1 MKPNAT
7 PEQSL
12 RIEVPLAFCPLFGE
26 TQRETNATR
35 GSDNCNPTLE
45 GGGWKPNGTKLAP
58 EEWRN
63 GALIQKVGGTFFKLV
78 WGEQFGFG
86 VRTSP
91 TSPNATGR
99 SHETNDPGCPQG
111 CLFDIIGPL
120 PASPPVACAWL
131 PTPPRARRSR
141 RDGDDGPVAHA
152 HARADLPA
160 AARAA
165 GGDRPVRLPD
175 QPLRHRGRRELHHG
189 RADGRQVPRLPRAAL
204 RRQAVTRAAR
214 AACCWDGCCYARPPP
229 SPSLRPWPA
238 WQRRSNSYTLS
249 RPTSRLVSAN

>member
-1 MKPNAT
+1 MKPNAK

-111 CLFDIIGPL
+111 CLFDIIGPP
-120 PASPPVACAWL
+120 PAPAPVACARL
-131 PTPPRARRSR
+131 PTSPRAPQPTRRRRRTCRARPRTSRSSGSCSRGRRRSACPSSRPTTPTSRTTRAASRSR
-141 RDGDDGPVAHA
+141 RWTPSTAASSG
-152 HARADLPA
+152 RA
-160 AARAA
+160 AASSRDA
-165 GGDRPVRLPD
+165 GG
-175 QPLRHRGRRELHHG
+175 
-189 RADGRQVPRLPRAAL
+189 
-204 RRQAVTRAAR
+204 
-214 AACCWDGCCYARPPP
+214 
-229 SPSLRPWPA
+229 
-238 WQRRSNSYTLS
+238 
-249 RPTSRLVSAN
+249 

>member
-35 GSDNCNPTLE
+35 GSDNCTPTLE

-91 TSPNATGR
+91 TSPSATGR
-99 SHETNDPGCPQG
+99 SPEANAPGCPQG
-111 CLFDIIGPL
+111 CL
-120 PASPPVACAWL
+120 V
-131 PTPPRARRSR
+131 
-141 RDGDDGPVAHA
+141 
-152 HARADLPA
+152 
-160 AARAA
+160 
-165 GGDRPVRLPD
+165 
-175 QPLRHRGRRELHHG
+175 GR
-189 RADGRQVPRLPRAAL
+189 PRAAAADETETTDL
-204 RRQAVTRAAR
+204 ARTPTHEPIFRQLLARQAEI
-214 AACCWDGCCYARPPP
+214 G
-229 SPSLRPWPA
+229 
-238 WQRRSNSYTLS
+238 LS
-249 RPTSRLVSAN
+249 VFQTNHSDIEDDASCITVAQMDAKYRGFLGPRCGVKP

>member
-1 MKPNAT
+1 MKPNAG

-99 SHETNDPGCPQG
+99 SHEANDPGCPQG

-120 PASPPVACAWL
+120 PAPAPVACAQL
-131 PTPPRARRSR
+131 PTAPQPTRRRRRTCRARPRTSRSS
-141 RDGDDGPVAHA
+141 GSCS
-152 HARADLPA
+152 
-160 AARAA
+160 
-165 GGDRPVRLPD
+165 
-175 QPLRHRGRRELHHG
+175 RGRR
-189 RADGRQVPRLPRAAL
+189 RSACPSSRPTTPTSRT
-204 RRQAVTRAAR
+204 TRAASRWRRWTPSTAASSGR
-214 AACCWDGCCYARPPP
+214 AAASSRSAGRCACCWGGCCYARPQPR
-229 SPSLRPWPA
+229 PSLRPWPT
-238 WQRRSNSYTLS
+238 WQCRSSSLL
-249 RPTSRLVSAN
+249 RGLP

>member
-1 MKPNAT
+1 MKPNAR

-99 SHETNDPGCPQG
+99 SHEANDPGCPQG

-120 PASPPVACAWL
+120 PAPAPVACAQL
-131 PTPPRARRSR
+131 PTAP
-141 RDGDDGPVAHA
+141 
-152 HARADLPA
+152 
-160 AARAA
+160 
-165 GGDRPVRLPD
+165 
-175 QPLRHRGRRELHHG
+175 QPI
-189 RADGRQVPRLPRAAL
+189 
-204 RRQAVTRAAR
+204 TIT
-214 AACCWDGCCYARPPP
+214 
-229 SPSLRPWPA
+229 
-238 WQRRSNSYTLS
+238 SNFCINLS
-249 RPTSRLVSAN
+249 RKLALFLYSPAKIGIKERLNSAIHHRLKITDQEICS